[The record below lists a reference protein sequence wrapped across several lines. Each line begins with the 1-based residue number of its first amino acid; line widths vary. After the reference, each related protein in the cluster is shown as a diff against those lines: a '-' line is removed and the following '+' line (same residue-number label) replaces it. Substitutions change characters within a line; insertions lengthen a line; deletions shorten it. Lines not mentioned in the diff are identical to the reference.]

1 MSANI
6 VKKTDVEY
14 IEDQMRLLASMKL
27 STNLVETH
35 EVSVENGWKILR
47 KRDVPLKIYD
57 FDPAGHTASIVQSQK
72 YYTERMF
79 GQQQKKGKYNDEGKL
94 IGQTALGI
102 EVGEVDDMINPF

>member
-6 VKKTDVEY
+6 VKKTDVAY

-35 EVSVENGWKILR
+35 EVSVENGWKVLR

-72 YYTERMF
+72 YYTEKMF
-79 GQQQKKGKYNDEGKL
+79 NQRERKGKYNDEDRL